1 MINKF
6 RKIHRSTVDTLDNL
20 LALINIKYE
29 EVKRIRIDVEGAEL
43 EVLKGA
49 NNVMSKS
56 KDISILIEIQKL
68 GNEQTLYQPLMDLL
82 NN

>member
-43 EVLKGA
+43 EVIKGA